1 MAVFKFN
8 RAIPGVEFPLP
19 DDFAEILDM
28 DVTSVSPTLVRFEDE
43 DVSVSFKGKA
53 FESTMTSNGSLLVL
67 GGTITGMTVDD
78 GIGRALTV
86 TKLNL
91 SAPKFADLLSNGS
104 GNAAVAYLLKGNDK
118 ILGTNGADLL
128 MGFAGKD
135 MLSGGLGDDAL
146 YGGAGNDQIYGGRGN
161 DALYGG
167 AGKDSFVFD
176 TKLGKNNVDHL
187 ADFDAP
193 KDKIMLDH
201 DIFTKAGADG
211 ALRAGRYV
219 EGDHA
224 LDRTDRIIYDQDSG
238 SIFYDKD
245 GSGAAKQVL
254 FATVAAGTDLS
265 VADFFLF

>member
-53 FESTMTSNGSLLVL
+53 FESTMTNNGSLLVL

-146 YGGAGNDQIYGGRGN
+146 YGGAG
-161 DALYGG
+161 
-167 AGKDSFVFD
+167 KDSFVFD

-193 KDKIMLDH
+193 KDTIMLDH